1 MTTGKKKPALRA
13 RKNMNSKDFASWL
26 ELENKKDE
34 IRLMCEKKKEKR
46 KQIQE
51 RITLRDKKI
60 KSLRMSVYY
69 PERI

>member
-1 MTTGKKKPALRA
+1 MTTEKKKPALRA
-13 RKNMNSKDFASWL
+13 KKNMNSKDFASWL

-34 IRLMCEKKKEKR
+34 IRLMCETKKEKR
-46 KQIQE
+46 KQIKE

>member
-1 MTTGKKKPALRA
+1 MTTEKKKPALRVK
-13 RKNMNSKDFASWL
+13 KNMNSKDFASWL

-34 IRLMCEKKKEKR
+34 IRLMCETKKEKR
-46 KQIQE
+46 KQIKE